1 MTDVVTLFITT
12 ASQEEARKVARAV
25 LDKKRAACVNIIP
38 GVRSAVLVAGQ
49 PRGGRGVAPGG
60 QDAGLP
66 WWTSWW
72 PRSSGPTRT
81 RFPEIIA
88 MPVVAGNPDYL
99 DWVRDET
106 R

>member
-38 GVRSAVLVAGQ
+38 GVRSLYWWQGNLEEAEEWLLVAKT
-49 PRGGRGVAPGG
+49 RAALVDELVAEVKR
-60 QDAGLP
+60 AH
-66 WWTSWW
+66 SY
-72 PRSSGPTRT
+72 SV
-81 RFPEIIA
+81 PEIIA